1 VTWRDAATN
10 PTAEELVTTD
20 TLISNDVEL
29 VAALTTTV
37 YNEEIVDN
45 DTLANNEEKL
55 VTANTLAYH
64 DEEIATA
71 TTLANTKTHERGACR
86 EVPDREERRDS
97 AQRQVQVATYTWI
110 NILKKICAKSKR
122 IAAEVY
128 SVELRSRSN
137 VEQQEAGTTTLTNP
151 QNTKNYVDV
160 VSAKRTRVEEVAK
173 TIIDTDTVAPKTE
186 TTNEFETKSCQ
197 DQHKQSTLSRTLT
210 WSLWGKDKSV
220 ETAKTSIRTLCPN

>member
-1 VTWRDAATN
+1 MEA
-10 PTAEELVTTD
+10 
-20 TLISNDVEL
+20 
-29 VAALTTTV
+29 VAVVTTTV
-37 YNEEIVDN
+37 YNEEIVDD
-45 DTLANNEEKL
+45 DTLANNNEEL
-55 VTANTLAYH
+55 VTV
-64 DEEIATA
+64 TA
-71 TTLANTKTHERGACR
+71 PANTKTHERGACR

-97 AQRQVQVATYTWI
+97 AERLVQVATYTWI

-137 VEQQEAGTTTLTNP
+137 VEQQKAGTTTLTNP

-186 TTNEFETKSCQ
+186 TTNEFETKFAEISA
-197 DQHKQSTLSRTLT
+197 DY
-210 WSLWGKDKSV
+210 
-220 ETAKTSIRTLCPN
+220 